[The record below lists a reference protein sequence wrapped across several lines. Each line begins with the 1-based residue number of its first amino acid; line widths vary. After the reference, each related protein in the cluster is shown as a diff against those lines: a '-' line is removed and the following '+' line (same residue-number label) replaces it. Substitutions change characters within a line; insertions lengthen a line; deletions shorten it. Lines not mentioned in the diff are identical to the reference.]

1 MLEEHVVPNWL
12 EEHITR
18 SNRDKAV
25 AEKSGKLFISYM
37 IHADSKRK
45 VGFSWDCRNFGNFYW
60 TNFSM
65 KNESTVFGFR
75 KNAMQFSF

>member
-1 MLEEHVVPNWL
+1 MKNVIRMLEEHVVPNWL

-45 VGFSWDCRNFGNFYW
+45 VGFS
-60 TNFSM
+60 
-65 KNESTVFGFR
+65 
-75 KNAMQFSF
+75 

>member
-1 MLEEHVVPNWL
+1 MRLKQLLTKKMIQGEDREINKNMLEEHVVPNWL

-45 VGFSWDCRNFGNFYW
+45 VGFS
-60 TNFSM
+60 
-65 KNESTVFGFR
+65 
-75 KNAMQFSF
+75 